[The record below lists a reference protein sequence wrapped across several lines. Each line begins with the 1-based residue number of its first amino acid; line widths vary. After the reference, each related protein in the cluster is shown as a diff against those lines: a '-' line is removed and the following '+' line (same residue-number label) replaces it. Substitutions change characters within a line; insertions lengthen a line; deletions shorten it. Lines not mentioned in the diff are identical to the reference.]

1 MRINAMT
8 TNYMVAKNIVQR
20 LFTVHDVRKV
30 NPKTDLTL
38 VTALIRYIYKELA
51 KAVRPS
57 YSSSTKQRDS
67 LSFTSF
73 PTAPLA
79 FHQIC
84 SLTPDVVQSRT
95 HCCAFSGAWW
105 QS

>member
-1 MRINAMT
+1 MVK
-8 TNYMVAKNIVQR
+8 YMVHHLVSG
-20 LFTVHDVRKV
+20 TDVNRDSLD
-30 NPKTDLTL
+30 TDPTL

-57 YSSSTKQRDS
+57 YSSTKQRDS

-73 PTAPLA
+73 PTAFLA
-79 FHQIC
+79 FHQI
-84 SLTPDVVQSRT
+84 SLLTPDVVQSRT
-95 HCCAFSGAWW
+95 HGCAFSGAWW